1 MTLKANF
8 RGFTLVE
15 ILVALAVSG
24 IVLSGIYSTYQSQQ
38 RSYILQDQIA
48 QVQQNLRA
56 AMYLLTRELRLAGYD
71 PSGSAGAGIV
81 AGGWTNPGTSL
92 RFTKDDNGNG
102 DVADPGENLT
112 YNLYPSGGIQK
123 LGRKN
128 PDQNQPVAENIDV
141 LWFVYLN
148 ANNLPAATI
157 ADVRSVEV
165 TLVAR
170 TARPTVDFVNTMIYS
185 NKSGTQTWQFND
197 GYHRR
202 VLSEQVNCRNLGL
215 GT

>member
-1 MTLKANF
+1 MTLRANF

-15 ILVALAVSG
+15 ILVAMVVSG

-38 RSYILQDQIA
+38 RSYILQEEIA

-56 AMYLLTRELRLAGYD
+56 AMYLMSRELRMAGFN
-71 PSGSAGAGIV
+71 PSGSAGTGIV
-81 AGGWTNPGTSL
+81 ALEWTNTSL
-92 RFTKDDNGNG
+92 RFTKDDNGDG
-102 DVADPGENLT
+102 DVTDSSEDLT
-112 YNLYPSGGIQK
+112 YSLYTSGGIQK

-128 PDQNQPVAENIDV
+128 PTTNQPVAENIQE
-141 LWFVYLN
+141 LWLVYLD
-148 ANNLPAATI
+148 ANNIVTATLSEI
-157 ADVRSVEV
+157 RSVEI

-170 TARPTVDFVNTMIYS
+170 TGRTTIDYVNTLTYS
-185 NKSGTQTWQFND
+185 NKSGTKTFGPYND

-215 GT
+215 

>member
-1 MTLKANF
+1 MTVRADY

-15 ILVALAVSG
+15 ILVAMVLSG
-24 IVLSGIYSTYQSQQ
+24 LVLSGIYSTYQSQQ

-48 QVQQNLRA
+48 QMQQNLRA
-56 AMYLLTRELRLAGYD
+56 AMYLMTRELRMAGFD
-71 PSGSAGAGIV
+71 PSNKAGAGIV
-81 AGGWTNPGTSL
+81 AKSDTSL

-102 DVADPGENLT
+102 TVTDPVADPGEDLT
-112 YNLYPSGGIQK
+112 YSLYTSDGIQK

-128 PDQNQPVAENIDV
+128 PTQNQPVAENIEA
-141 LWFVYLN
+141 LWFVYLDEDN
-148 ANNLPAATI
+148 VETATLTNI
-157 ADVRSVEV
+157 RSVEI

-170 TARPTVDFVNTMIYS
+170 AGRETKDYINTMTYF
-185 NKSGTQTWQFND
+185 NKSGTIPFGPYND

-215 GT
+215 

>member
-1 MTLKANF
+1 MTLRANF

-38 RSYILQDQIA
+38 RSYILQEEIA

-56 AMYLLTRELRLAGYD
+56 AMYLLTRELRMAGFN

-81 AGGWTNPGTSL
+81 EGGWTSTSL
-92 RFTKDDNGNG
+92 RFTKDDNGDG
-102 DVADPGENLT
+102 DVADPGEDLT
-112 YNLYPSGGIQK
+112 YNLYSSGGIQK

-128 PDQNQPVAENIDV
+128 PTQNQPVAENIQE
-141 LWFVYLN
+141 LWFVYLDE
-148 ANNLPAATI
+148 NNNVTATLSAI
-157 ADVRSVEV
+157 RSVEV

-170 TARPTVDFVNTMIYS
+170 AARPTVNYVNTTTYS
-185 NKSGTQTWQFND
+185 NKSGTKTWQYND

-202 VLSEQVNCRNLGL
+202 VLSEQVSCRNLGL
-215 GT
+215 